1 MKKNMNNTA
10 SASESIIKG
19 LTQALNYTKNKSAKN
34 VRTKLQILASSPV
47 YKGSDIKRIRKKI
60 NLTQSLFAKTLG
72 VSKKTVEAWEAN
84 RNIPQGPAQ
93 KMLFILDRKPNVIK
107 SL

>member
-1 MKKNMNNTA
+1 MKKGKVKSFA
-10 SASESIIKG
+10 SQSIIKG
-19 LTQALNYTKNKSAKN
+19 LTEALDYSENPDSSK
-34 VRTKLQILASSPV
+34 VRTKLQILATSPV
-47 YKGSDIKRIRKKI
+47 YKGRDIKRIRNKI
-60 NLTQSLFAKTLG
+60 NLTQSLFAQTLG
-72 VSKKTVEAWEAN
+72 VSKKTVEAWEEN